1 MNNPEDNKKEVAK
14 RMLTEVM
21 ENIDFSKVTAI
32 HLALKLSGQNS
43 NDHSK
48 EAEDNKEPNNIIK
61 KVCSECGPD
70 KECKCDSNK
79 EANDSY

>member
-21 ENIDFSKVTAI
+21 ENIDFSKVSAI
-32 HLALKLSGQNS
+32 HLALKLSGHNS

-48 EAEDNKEPNNIIK
+48 EAEDNKEPNK
-61 KVCSECGPD
+61 TKTMCSECGPN
-70 KECKCDSNK
+70 KECECNSIK
-79 EANDSY
+79 EANNSY

>member
-21 ENIDFSKVTAI
+21 ENIDFSKVT
-32 HLALKLSGQNS
+32 LKLSGHNS

-48 EAEDNKEPNNIIK
+48 EAEDNKEPNKTNI
-61 KVCSECGPD
+61 VCSKCGPN
-70 KECKCDSNK
+70 KECECNSIK
-79 EANDSY
+79 EANNSY